1 MVESRSFSRRLFIA
15 VNYTFM
21 TALGLLCILPFV
33 HVWALSASSS
43 GAVSAGFV
51 TFWPVKFNIDAYRLI
66 LNEPEFIRAFGVSL
80 KRLLLGTMIGLTF
93 TLFTAYPLSK
103 ESSSFRS
110 RTVYVWYFVV
120 TMLIGGGMIPTY
132 MTVRNYGLLDSIW
145 ALVLPG
151 AVTVFHVVLLL
162 NFFRGLPK
170 ALEESAF
177 IDGAGHLTILLRIYL
192 PLSLPAMATVG
203 LFTMV
208 GHWNAWFDGLL
219 YMNRAVNY
227 PLQTYLQ
234 SLVVQPNILQ
244 ITNLSELLDVT
255 ERTVRAAQI
264 FVGTL
269 PILIVYP
276 FLQRFFMKG
285 IVLGSVK
292 G

>member
-1 MVESRSFSRRLFIA
+1 MIESRTFSRRLFIA
-15 VNYTFM
+15 ANYTLM
-21 TALGLLCILPFV
+21 TALGLLCILPFI
-33 HVWALSASSS
+33 HVWALSASSA
-43 GAVSAGFV
+43 GAVSAGYV
-51 TFWPVKFNIDAYRLI
+51 TFWPVQFNSDAYRLI
-66 LNEPEFIRAFGVSL
+66 LNDPKFIRAFGVSL
-80 KRLLLGTMIGLTF
+80 ERLLLGTILGLTM

-103 ESSSFRS
+103 ESGSFRS

-120 TMLIGGGMIPTY
+120 TMLIGGGLVPTY
-132 MTVRNYGLLDSIW
+132 MAVRNYGLLDSIW

-151 AVTVFHVVLLL
+151 AVSVFHVVLLL

-170 ALEESAF
+170 PLEESAF

-192 PLSLPAMATVG
+192 PLSLPAMATIA

-219 YMNRAVNY
+219 YMNRTDNY

-234 SLVVQPNILQ
+234 SLIAQPNILQ
-244 ITNLSELLDVT
+244 ITNLSEFLDVT

>member
-1 MVESRSFSRRLFIA
+1 MIESRSLSRKLFIIC
-15 VNYTFM
+15 NYMFLS
-21 TALGLLCILPFV
+21 ALGLLCILPFL

-43 GAVSAGFV
+43 AAASAGQV
-51 TFWPVKFNIDAYRLI
+51 AFWPVQFNWDAYRMI
-66 LNEPEFIRAFGVSL
+66 LNEPEFLRAFGVSV
-80 KRLLLGTMIGLTF
+80 KRLLLGTSIGLLMTM
-93 TLFTAYPLSK
+93 LTAYPLSK
-103 ESSSFRS
+103 ESITFRS
-110 RTVYVWYFVV
+110 RTVYVWYFVI
-120 TMLIGGGMIPTY
+120 TMLIGGGMVPIY

-162 NFFRGLPK
+162 NYFRGLPK
-170 ALEESAF
+170 GLEESAF
-177 IDGAGHLTILLRIYL
+177 IDGAGHGTIFARIYL
-192 PLSLPAMATVG
+192 PLSKPAIATIA

-208 GHWNAWFDGLL
+208 GQWNSWFDGLL
-219 YMNRAVNY
+219 YMNRTENY

-234 SLVVQPNILQ
+234 TLVVQPNILK
-244 ITNLSELLDVT
+244 ISDLSAFFDVT

-269 PILIVYP
+269 PILLVYP
-276 FLQRFFMKG
+276 FLQRFFIKG